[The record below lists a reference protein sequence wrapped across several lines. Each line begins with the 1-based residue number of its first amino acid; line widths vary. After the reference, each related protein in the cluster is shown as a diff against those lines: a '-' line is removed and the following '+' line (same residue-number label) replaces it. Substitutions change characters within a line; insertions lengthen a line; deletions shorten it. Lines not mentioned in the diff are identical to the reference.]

1 MDKLRSVRNY
11 ILPGVVFILLFSNV
25 FVWREA
31 FSPQTRK
38 TTLKVF
44 YLNIGQGDAT
54 LIEAPNGNQV
64 LIDGGPTDNK
74 VLTELGAVLSPLD
87 HDIDV
92 VIATHP
98 DADHVGG
105 LPEVLS
111 RYKVGM
117 FLESGNRTKDTQA
130 FKRLDTEA
138 VKLGNQRVIAKRGM
152 RLVLDEE
159 DGVALDILYPDKD
172 VTYVESNEASIVAR
186 LTYGSTHFIFSGD
199 APRDIEQHL
208 TQLDGTGLESDVLK
222 AGHHGSHT
230 SSDPTYVQ
238 TVHPSIAVISVG
250 KDNRYGH
257 PHKETLAT
265 FNALH
270 IETLRTDNLGRI
282 EIDSDGSKVSVK

>member
-1 MDKLRSVRNY
+1 M
-11 ILPGVVFILLFSNV
+11 LLLSNV
-25 FVWREA
+25 WVWREA
-31 FSPQTRK
+31 LSPRAK
-38 TTLKVF
+38 NNTLKVF

-74 VLTELGAVLSPLD
+74 VLSELGEVLSPLD

-130 FKRLDTEA
+130 FKRLDIEA
-138 VKLGNQRVIAKRGM
+138 AKLGSQRIIAKRGM
-152 RLVLDEE
+152 RLLLDEE
-159 DGVALDILYPDKD
+159 DTVYLDVLYPDKD
-172 VTYVESNEASIVAR
+172 VSQVESNEASIVMR
-186 LTYGSTHFIFSGD
+186 LTYGATHFIFSGD
-199 APRDIEQHL
+199 APRDVEQHL
-208 TQLDGTGLESDVLK
+208 TQLDGNNLQSDVLK

-230 SSDPTYVQ
+230 SSDLAYV
-238 TVHPSIAVISVG
+238 TKVHPTFTVISVG

-265 FNALH
+265 FNALN
-270 IETLRTDNLGRI
+270 IETLRTDTMGRI
-282 EIDSDGSKVSVK
+282 EIDSDGEKVLLK